1 VVVYRALYS
10 AIIVCDGVKAT
21 VRQRFIV
28 RSISMFGGSF
38 SILHWV
44 VVLAVVLL
52 LFGGRGKVSAIM
64 GDFGKGLR
72 NFKTGLKGPEGESTD
87 DDAPDAIEE
96 APRPAKKAAAKKA
109 PAKKAATTKKAAAK
123 KAPAKKKSASKKASA
138 KK

>member
-1 VVVYRALYS
+1 
-10 AIIVCDGVKAT
+10 
-21 VRQRFIV
+21 
-28 RSISMFGGSF
+28 MFGGSF
-38 SILHWV
+38 SILHWI

-72 NFKTGLKGPEGESTD
+72 NFKTGLKGPETEETE
-87 DDAPDAIEE
+87 DDAAEAIED

-109 PAKKAATTKKAAAK
+109 PAKKAAAKKTAAKK
-123 KAPAKKKSASKKASA
+123 KAPAKKAASKKASA

>member
-1 VVVYRALYS
+1 
-10 AIIVCDGVKAT
+10 
-21 VRQRFIV
+21 
-28 RSISMFGGSF
+28 MFGGSF
-38 SILHWV
+38 SILHWI

-72 NFKTGLKGPEGESTD
+72 NFKTGLKGPDGDAGE
-87 DDAPDAIEE
+87 DDAAEAIEE
-96 APRPAKKAAAKKA
+96 STRPVKKA
-109 PAKKAATTKKAAAK
+109 PAKKTPAKKAARK